1 VKETVETIRSLGIK
15 EVKVGPETMGKRS
28 QIGSLNE
35 VLSLCEEVEQ
45 TQPVVDWAHLH
56 ARDKGRFKTIDDFR
70 NVVEKIENRLGTHT
84 LRNMHCHFA
93 KIEFTNRGEK
103 RHHTMD
109 EKRYGPDF
117 ELLARIIV
125 EYGLK
130 PVIISESPILDLDA
144 IKMRDIVRK
153 ELKN

>member
-1 VKETVETIRSLGIK
+1 
-15 EVKVGPETMGKRS
+15 
-28 QIGSLNE
+28 
-35 VLSLCEEVEQ
+35 
-45 TQPVVDWAHLH
+45 
-56 ARDKGRFKTIDDFR
+56 
-70 NVVEKIENRLGTHT
+70 
-84 LRNMHCHFA
+84 
-93 KIEFTNRGEK
+93 
-103 RHHTMD
+103 MD